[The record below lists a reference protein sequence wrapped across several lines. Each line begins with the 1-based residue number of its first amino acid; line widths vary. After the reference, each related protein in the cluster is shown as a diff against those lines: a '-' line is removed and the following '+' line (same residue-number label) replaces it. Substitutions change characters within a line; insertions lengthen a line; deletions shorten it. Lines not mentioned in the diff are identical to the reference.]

1 MDSARTRTCR
11 RRTRPSVVL
20 STALATIFALV
31 VPFAG
36 MAVANH
42 GMRTLQ
48 VTPETDDNAT
58 GTTHTLTATLD
69 SAADATSGTI
79 EIDFEITGAGDT
91 DGDTKTS
98 PDKTCTVAVGSDNC
112 TVTHTSTTAGTSEIR
127 GWIDHDKDSATVEAD
142 LTEGPDAGNPSVDEP
157 SGGTDVPGS
166 KTERDDTD
174 VVTKTWFSG
183 VTAAR
188 LDCDDAS
195 GDDTETNPVT
205 GTGSSETYTCSFVD
219 PTTTP
224 ITPFPGVKIDA
235 ENLNGANDP
244 DDSAAAGTADFNDA
258 CTTAANG
265 MCTVTITA
273 AESQLGSADICF
285 WADEDNDAAF
295 DPAGAETDGGECG
308 EAVGAAEND
317 NKTDVVTKTWATP
330 VASSIE
336 VTPESDVNQTGTSHT
351 ATATVRDQFGTPMA
365 GVNVDWRVTGRNTAM
380 VNDQITN
387 SNGQVTLTYPDAG
400 ATGSAGDD
408 TIRACSEAAAT
419 EDDDCGG
426 ALDAGEFQDTANKR
440 WIPEPAVAADVEVD
454 MEAEG
459 GGGDCNA
466 NLADFTDTTGNDD
479 WDATAAA
486 NDVDTTHKVCASAKT
501 SGGEVLEGHTITFT
515 STGPGHFASSG
526 VATHN
531 DLPDGAQVVIGANG
545 YAEIFLHSTQSGV
558 QTVTASLDG
567 QSDSGTKP
575 WQALAAPRNIDA
587 RPENATNAPG
597 TVHVVT
603 ATVTDRLGN
612 HISGVMVT
620 FTETGPGE
628 FRTGGSTFTGTTNA
642 SGKAR
647 AEVTTLPTES
657 GVQTITASLPT
668 TAGVD
673 ECERAAGDPSGA
685 PAGNCTD
692 EVTKTWGNCPGFAG
706 DRRNQVIGTPGDD
719 VLVGT
724 PGRDVICGKGG
735 NDILRGKG
743 RGDVLLGGAGNDR
756 LRGGGG
762 NDLLKGGPGNDRLF
776 GGGGKDRCDGGRG
789 RDICDGGPG
798 ADTFVRCE
806 VRRQD

>member
-1 MDSARTRTCR
+1 MDVARTRTYEGA
-11 RRTRPSVVL
+11 TRPWLVL
-20 STALATIFALV
+20 VTALATIFALV

-36 MAVANH
+36 MAAATH
-42 GMRTLQ
+42 GTRTLQ

-58 GTTHTLTATLD
+58 GTTHTLTATLS
-69 SAADATSGTI
+69 SAPDAASPLTIFFEVESGPGDPDAGNSPGTPDASCTITAPATS
-79 EIDFEITGAGDT
+79 
-91 DGDTKTS
+91 
-98 PDKTCTVAVGSDNC
+98 C
-112 TVTHTSTTAGTSEIR
+112 TSTPSFTSATTGMDVTR
-127 GWIDHDKDSATVEAD
+127 GWIAVAD
-142 LTEGPDAGNPSVDEP
+142 APIDTAEGADAGNPSVDEP
-157 SGGTDVPGS
+157 SGGPNTPG
-166 KTERDDTD
+166 TIAEPDTTD

-195 GDDTETNPVT
+195 GNDTETNPVT
-205 GTGSSETYTCSFVD
+205 GPKSTETYTCTFVD
-219 PTTTP
+219 PATG
-224 ITPFPGVKIDA
+224 TPFAGVKIDA
-235 ENLNGANDP
+235 ESLNGANDP
-244 DDSAAAGTADFNDA
+244 DNSAAAGTADFDNA
-258 CTTAANG
+258 CTTTGNGTCTLAIAAS
-265 MCTVTITA
+265 
-273 AESQLGSADICF
+273 ESQLGSADICF

-317 NKTDVVTKTWATP
+317 DKTDVVTKTWETP
-330 VASSIE
+330 VVTSVE
-336 VTPESDVNQTGTSHT
+336 VTPASDVNQTGTSHS
-351 ATATVRDQFGTPMA
+351 ATATVLDQFGDPVA
-365 GVNVDWRVTGRNTAM
+365 GVNVDWRVSGRNTVT

-387 SNGQVTLTYPDAG
+387 ASGQVTLTAYAD
-400 ATGSAGDD
+400 TGPPASAGDD
-408 TIRACSEAAAT
+408 TIRACTDQAT

-426 ALDAGEFQDTANKR
+426 ALDAGEVQDTAAKR
-440 WIPEPAVAADVEVD
+440 WIPEPAVAADVEID

-459 GGGDCNA
+459 AGGDCNA
-466 NLADFTDTTGNDD
+466 NLANFADTTGNDD
-479 WDATAAA
+479 WDAAAAA
-486 NDVDTTHKVCASAKT
+486 NDVDSAHKVCASAKT

-515 STGPGHFASSG
+515 STGPGHFGSSG
-526 VATHN
+526 AATHT
-531 DLPDGAQVVIGANG
+531 DLGTTTQVVIGANG
-545 YAEIFLHSTQSGV
+545 YAEIFLHSTQSGT

-575 WQALAAPRNIDA
+575 WQALTAPRNIGA
-587 RPENATNAPG
+587 TPEKATNAPG
-597 TVHVVT
+597 TVHAVT

-612 HISGVMVT
+612 HVSGVIVT

-628 FRTGGSTFTGTTNA
+628 FRTGGSTFTATTNA

-692 EVTKTWGNCPGFAG
+692 QVTKTWGNCPGFAG

-724 PGRDVICGKGG
+724 PGRDIICGKGG
-735 NDILRGKG
+735 NDILRGLGKA
-743 RGDVLLGGAGNDR
+743 DVLLGGAGADR
-756 LRGGGG
+756 LRGGAGD
-762 NDLLKGGPGNDRLF
+762 DLLKGGPGNDRLF
-776 GGGGKDRCDGGRG
+776 GGGGNDRCNGGRG